1 MPGTRR
7 PSLEQLITTHQSTL
21 ETIIKTPKRQQ
32 GADSEEAKAGINAIY
47 ELIGKEEPLTQDKV
61 GAFVQQLGIVLPPA
75 QLDTLFAFFAVSDA
89 QFPSETNPE
98 GKKAELLKL

>member
-1 MPGTRR
+1 MPAGSRR

-47 ELIGKEEPLTQDKV
+47 ELIGKEEP
-61 GAFVQQLGIVLPPA
+61 G
-75 QLDTLFAFFAVSDA
+75 VSIPWRLYCYRSSGCCCRSRGGNA
-89 QFPSETNPE
+89 R
-98 GKKAELLKL
+98 